1 MKIEI
6 VKKGWLWKKFHAR
19 IIHNNGN
26 VLFWSQNQKNL
37 TDLEE
42 MIENLKKN
50 FTKAIV
56 IYDFKVKED
65 DQ

>member
-6 VKKGWLWKKFHAR
+6 IKKGWLKQKFHAR
-19 IIHNNGN
+19 IIHQNGN
-26 VLFWSQNQKNL
+26 ILFWSEPQVHL
-37 TDLEE
+37 IDLEQ

-50 FTKAIV
+50 FSKAIV
-56 IYDFKVKED
+56 VYDFKVKED